1 MCDEVA
7 VKEEKAYSEKVRMII
22 DAIKT
27 FTIMDLKELK
37 EAYEETFG
45 VKAAAGVAVAASAA
59 PAAEAAAAKEEP
71 TSFNLVLK
79 SSGDKKIQ
87 VIKAIR
93 QLTSLGLKEAK
104 DLVDGVANAPAKV
117 KEGLSKAEA
126 ENAKKLI
133 EDAGGA
139 AVLEPA

>member
-7 VKEEKAYSEKVRMII
+7 VKEAKSYSEKVRMII
-22 DAIKT
+22 DTIKT

-45 VKAAAGVAVAASAA
+45 VQAAAGVAVAQASA
-59 PAAEAAAAKEEP
+59 PVAAEAVKEEP
-71 TSFNLVLK
+71 TSFNLILK

-104 DLVDGVANAPAKV
+104 DLVDGVVNAPAKV

-133 EDAGGA
+133 EESGGT